1 MAITREE
8 QYLANMSGEDVNIPE
23 PITRKEQYLYKICIS
38 GGSGGGSQGPKGIK
52 GNKGDKGDTGADGT
66 TFTPS
71 VSNAGVISWTN
82 DGNKTNPASVD
93 LVAAVISALPSA
105 SGRSF

>member
-8 QYLANMSGEDVNIPE
+8 QYLANMSGEDVNIPD
-23 PITRKEQYLYKICIS
+23 PVTRKEQYLYKICIS
-38 GGSGGGSQGPKGIK
+38 GGSGGGSQGP
-52 GNKGDKGDTGADGT
+52 KGDKGDTGADGT